1 MRNDSDRHSAH
12 RGRPDTGETPALGGQ
27 RSQGGEATPA
37 PSDSMAYYSR
47 THAESRYN
55 ASHASRRRRTTITR
69 SAFIA
74 LGGVVV
80 LGVAGTAAW
89 ANSFIHSVGDRMN
102 ARVEDSTRSALAKQQ
117 EEARARAA
125 SSLSEDTT
133 NLPDNWQDT
142 TPFYMLLIG
151 TDRSSSR
158 TEGDE
163 SYLYGESDANF
174 RSDVMILA
182 RIDPGNKIVTM
193 VSIHRD
199 TIVNIDGT
207 DMKINA
213 AYSLGGVSKV
223 IEVVSNFAGVPISHY
238 AEVDIDGLAAVTDAM
253 GGVTVDVPYTID
265 DPLMGYMPSGLQT
278 LNGDQALILCRSRH
292 AFDYMGDGDRYRAA
306 HQRLFL
312 TAMASQLFQ
321 SSVQTMVSVINTVAD
336 YITTDFTVD
345 QIISLALTMR
355 DMDTAN
361 GVYST
366 MNPTTTEIIGGTY
379 YELSDDEQWAYIMS
393 MVDAGEKPPVDYGYL
408 DPLNDV
414 NAADDGG
421 NSTTVTEASN
431 PYFVDEG

>member
-1 MRNDSDRHSAH
+1 MRNDSDRH
-12 RGRPDTGETPALGGQ
+12 
-27 RSQGGEATPA
+27 PA
-37 PSDSMAYYSR
+37 PHAYSGADEAADLEARPTDSGNGAFAHDIAHYSR
-47 THAESRYN
+47 THAESRYA
-55 ASHASRRRRTTITR
+55 ASHASHRRKANITR
-69 SAFIA
+69 GAFIA
-74 LGGVVV
+74 LGGAAV
-80 LGVAGTAAW
+80 LGTVGTVAW
-89 ANSFIHSVGDRMN
+89 ANSFIHSVGARMN
-102 ARVEDSTRSALAKQQ
+102 ARVEDSTKSALAQQQ
-117 EEARARAA
+117 EAARERAA
-125 SSLSEDTT
+125 ASLAEDTA
-133 NLPDNWQDT
+133 NLPENWQDT

-163 SYLYGESDANF
+163 AYLYGDSDANF

-199 TIVNIDGT
+199 TIVNIDGS

-223 IEVVSNFAGVPISHY
+223 IDVVSQFAGVPISHY

-253 GGVTVDVPYTID
+253 GGVTMEVPYTID
-265 DPLMGYMPSGLQT
+265 DPLMGYLPGGLQT
-278 LNGDQALILCRSRH
+278 LNGEQALILTRSRH

-312 TAMASQLFQ
+312 TAMATQLFK

-336 YITTDFTVD
+336 YITTDLTVD
-345 QIISLALTMR
+345 QIIGLALTMR
-355 DMDTAN
+355 DMDMAN

-366 MNPTTTEIIGGTY
+366 MNPTDPQIIGGVY
-379 YELSDDEQWAYIMS
+379 YEISMDDQWATIMS

-408 DPLNDV
+408 DPLDDV
-414 NAADDGG
+414 NSAGDGG
-421 NSTTVTEASN
+421 NTTSVTEASN